1 MGRPRHVLVVVR
13 PVLWKTWPSKV
24 SGEEKGTMDP
34 DVLRSS
40 SFPEVEPWTPAHKAV
55 ETSGYEALAG
65 SWTLVLTRTRCA
77 SDARC

>member
-1 MGRPRHVLVVVR
+1 
-13 PVLWKTWPSKV
+13 
-24 SGEEKGTMDP
+24 MDP

-55 ETSGYEALAG
+55 ETSDYEALAG